1 VIARATER
9 RGIVLDGMPMPG
21 SSSTAAGLSPAEL
34 RAWRGLIRVHSRIV
48 KALDAA
54 LDRDHALP
62 LSSYE
67 VLVHLAEADGGRMRM
82 CDLADGILLSRSGL
96 TRLVDR
102 LERDGLLER
111 VACDDDARGF
121 FAQLT
126 EPGRTRLAQARAT
139 HLDIVR
145 SLLLDHFTE
154 DEIGTL
160 GAFWER
166 VLPDQDLTRLD

>member
-1 VIARATER
+1 
-9 RGIVLDGMPMPG
+9 MPMPA

-48 KALDAA
+48 KVLDAR
-54 LDRDHALP
+54 LDREHGLP

-67 VLVHLAEADGGRMRM
+67 VLVHLAEASGERMRM
-82 CDLADGILLSRSGL
+82 CDLADSILLSRSGL

-111 VACDDDARGF
+111 VACDDDARGS

-126 EPGRTRLAQARAT
+126 AAGRSRLAEARAT
-139 HLDIVR
+139 HLETVR
-145 SLLLDHFTE
+145 SLFLDHLTGE
-154 DEIGTL
+154 ETAVLAG
-160 GAFWER
+160 FWER